1 MLISG
6 TKTDNEKKAKGAR
19 KTLGDISNI
28 QQRQNKQA
36 IQQVKQK
43 FDSLT
48 TKKYVENLT
57 KVCSFFL
64 LFRVMS
70 EVSLVL

>member
-1 MLISG
+1 VLISG
-6 TKTDNEKKAKGAR
+6 TKTDNEKKAKGVR

-64 LFRVMS
+64 LF
-70 EVSLVL
+70 